1 MSNSFLCKYGFLARI
16 SGKLCNALQATRG
29 HQRSLAG
36 SKRRIRNQVVVGGP
50 VLSFVHCITPPSART
65 EGDWVE
71 NLSGPI
77 LPVRKG
83 NWSPEWRLCCLRSH
97 SKSMAVPGFEP
108 GSFDSWFSAPS
119 MLFPWSSGRS
129 ESDMDDD
136 TLG

>member
-1 MSNSFLCKYGFLARI
+1 MESYPE
-16 SGKLCNALQATRG
+16 
-29 HQRSLAG
+29 SLEGCAVYPRPPEG
-36 SKRRIRNQVVVGGP
+36 TSIHWQVQKTQDQKQGGCGVGDGP
-50 VLSFVHCITPPSART
+50 VLSFVHYITPPSVRAER
-65 EGDWVE
+65 DWVE

-97 SKSMAVPGFEP
+97 SKSMVVPGFEP

-119 MLFPWSSGRS
+119 MLLPWSSGKS
-129 ESDMDDD
+129 ENDMDAH

>member
-1 MSNSFLCKYGFLARI
+1 MHSRPPEGTSVHWQVQN
-16 SGKLCNALQATRG
+16 
-29 HQRSLAG
+29 AG
-36 SKRRIRNQVVVGGP
+36 SETRWWWGEP

-65 EGDWVE
+65 ERDWVE